1 MLPFLDGIFG
11 NPSSAHHAGR
21 RARAFLDDARE
32 RVAKA
37 WRCKAGEVVFSSG
50 GTESN
55 NLAILG
61 AARSLRNKGRH
72 LIASSMEHPSV
83 LRCLE
88 YLEKNENF
96 NVTYLPASPDGLV
109 FSENLRKTI
118 RPDTILV
125 SIMSANNET
134 GAIQPVAELGEICRS
149 RGVLFHTDAVQSFGK
164 EYFTDIN
171 QFHADLVSFCAH
183 KLHGPKGAGALFIKS
198 PLRLDPIIIGGS
210 HENERRAGTENLP
223 AIIGLAHV
231 IENFLIPPIFPVER
245 LNSLTS
251 HLIHFIQTVE
261 NVQFRGSMTHRLS
274 YTVAFTVNGC
284 DSATLLAGLDLE
296 GICASGGSACSSGA
310 LKPSHVLLSMG
321 VEKKLASSLV
331 RFSLG
336 LNSTMEEVLT
346 VEEALKK
353 VINQARDR

>member
-231 IENFLIPPIFPVER
+231 IENFLIPPIFPVE
-245 LNSLTS
+245 N
-251 HLIHFIQTVE
+251 IP
-261 NVQFRGSMTHRLS
+261 M
-274 YTVAFTVNGC
+274 
-284 DSATLLAGLDLE
+284 
-296 GICASGGSACSSGA
+296 
-310 LKPSHVLLSMG
+310 
-321 VEKKLASSLV
+321 
-331 RFSLG
+331 
-336 LNSTMEEVLT
+336 
-346 VEEALKK
+346 
-353 VINQARDR
+353 